1 MVRGI
6 YTGASGMQAQMHR
19 MDALSNNL
27 ANVNTTGFKKDTSV
41 QKAFPE
47 LLISRLNDDGVH
59 NFPFGTD
66 DTAPVV
72 GKLGMGVEYNESF
85 TVFDQG
91 SLKQTSN
98 PFDLALE
105 NEGFFTIDTP
115 YGERYTRNGSFTL
128 GKEGK
133 LLTNEGYPVM
143 GEEGPIYI
151 KKNNFMID
159 KEGNVFQNGALSEN
173 PKQMISMESND
184 WKETE
189 KIDRIK
195 VVGFE
200 KDRHIKK
207 MGNSLWKAT
216 ENSGAA
222 EVLNGSKR
230 PSISQ
235 GFLETSNVN
244 PVNEMVN
251 LITVNRAYEANQKV
265 ITTQD
270 GLTVKLLSQVAK
282 V

>member
-6 YTGASGMQAQMHR
+6 YTGASGMMAQMHK

-27 ANVNTTGFKKDTSV
+27 ANVNTTGYKKDTSV

-47 LLISRLNDDGVH
+47 LLISRINDNGVH
-59 NFPFGTD
+59 RFPFGSD
-66 DTAPVV
+66 DTAPIV

-85 TVFDQG
+85 TVFEQG

-105 NEGFFTIDTP
+105 DKGFFTIDTP

-128 GKEGK
+128 GKEGM
-133 LLTNEGYPVM
+133 LLTKEGYPVM

-159 KEGNVFQNGALSEN
+159 KEGNIFQNGEFSDN
-173 PKQMISMESND
+173 PRQLVSMESND
-184 WKETE
+184 WKDTE
-189 KIDRIK
+189 KVDRLK
-195 VVGFE
+195 VVGFD

-207 MGNSLWKAT
+207 MGNSLWAAT
-216 ENSGAA
+216 EDSGSAQI
-222 EVLNGSKR
+222 LDGSSR
-230 PSISQ
+230 PSVVQ
-235 GFLETSNVN
+235 GFVEASNVN

-265 ITTQD
+265 ISTQD
-270 GLTVKLLSQVAK
+270 ELTGKLINNVAR

>member
-6 YTGASGMQAQMHR
+6 YTGASGMQAQMHK

-27 ANVNTTGFKKDTSV
+27 ANVNTTAYKKDTSV

-47 LLISRLNDDGVH
+47 LLLSRLNDNGVH
-59 NFPFGTD
+59 KFSFGSD
-66 DTAPVV
+66 DSAPVV

-85 TVFDQG
+85 TVFEQG

-105 NEGFFTIDTP
+105 DEGFFTIDTP

-128 GKEGK
+128 GKEGQ

-143 GEEGPIYI
+143 GEEGPINI
-151 KKNNFMID
+151 KRNNFMID
-159 KEGNVFQNGALSEN
+159 REGNVFQNGALSDN
-173 PKQMISMESND
+173 PQQMVSMESND

-195 VVGFE
+195 VVGFD
-200 KDRHIKK
+200 KNRHIKK
-207 MGNSLWKAT
+207 MGSSLWSAN
-216 ENSGAA
+216 ENSGSA
-222 EVLNGSKR
+222 EILNGSDR

-235 GFLETSNVN
+235 GFLESSNVN
-244 PVNEMVN
+244 PVSEMVN

-270 GLTVKLLSQVAK
+270 ELTGKLFSNVAR